1 MTNWVTK
8 SYASVLGD
16 KMNYSSFRL
25 FPRDEFCAHNYCEIS
40 KKVAESSGLYLA
52 KHCLL
57 GFPTQSRPP
66 LFFSCKK

>member
-8 SYASVLGD
+8 SYASVSGD
-16 KMNYSSFRL
+16 KMNYSSFDF

-40 KKVAESSGLYLA
+40 RKVAVSSGLYLA

-57 GFPTQSRPP
+57 GFPT
-66 LFFSCKK
+66 